1 MASVPLVSLDD
12 VGRSFRTT
20 GGAFAALRHVT
31 AEIRADDRLALM
43 GPSGSGKSTLL
54 HLLAG
59 LDEPTEGSVSWPGLG
74 KHPRAL
80 PAGSVAVVFQG
91 PALVPTL
98 DAVENVALPL
108 LLAGVGDG
116 EARERGTAALET
128 LGLGTIATHL
138 PEQLSGGQAQRVAI
152 ARAIAGHPSLVL
164 ADEPTGQLDRATADA
179 AMDVLLAALP
189 IGCALVVA
197 THDARV
203 AARLAER
210 WQLTDGLLETGAPA
224 CSS

>member
-1 MASVPLVSLDD
+1 
-12 VGRSFRTT
+12 
-20 GGAFAALRHVT
+20 
-31 AEIRADDRLALM
+31 
-43 GPSGSGKSTLL
+43 
-54 HLLAG
+54 
-59 LDEPTEGSVSWPGLG
+59 
-74 KHPRAL
+74 
-80 PAGSVAVVFQG
+80 VAVVFQG